1 MDLLVCSLLE
11 STSSDG
17 QQEVVRVLHLD
28 RAADRVYAIRIDRSD
43 VLPEV
48 RKLSEIE
55 AGLADKSIRV
65 LTVDPYAYLQKPEEG
80 IAAKHRR
87 RRDAAWSIIEPIV
100 NAPDH
105 AALNSDTRGPLISA
119 AVGKAA
125 GRKRH
130 LYRYLR
136 RYWQGGMT
144 PNALLP
150 LFHLCGAP
158 GKGRKAGN
166 AKRGRPRLLAKRN
179 GTLAGINIG
188 PNEAELLRKGFQMFY
203 AKAPDDGGLTLRA
216 AYERTLAKFFKR
228 GFEYEQGVPVPVLP
242 PYEELPSFRQFLYW
256 SRDRADLKDTLI
268 RRQGE
273 RRFNLKSRAVLG
285 DATLQAFGPGSQLQI
300 DSTPTDVWLVSSLDR
315 SRRLGRPNMYLVLD
329 TFSHL
334 IVGFYIGLD
343 NPSFFSAGLALE
355 NATVDKVAFCAQFGI
370 DIAREEWPNCGLPE
384 EILADRGELKGHAAS
399 NLVQSLNIRISNTA
413 PFRAD
418 FKPIVERTIRSI
430 HDVLTHQLPGAI
442 LKPKERGERDYRM
455 GAALTLKEL
464 RILMIRA
471 ILEENGRRIEGY
483 RLQKDM
489 IADGVQPRPIDLW
502 IWGVQNR
509 TGHLRSI
516 DPAIL
521 RANLLPSD
529 KATVTHRGI
538 RFCGLYYSC
547 ERAIHERW
555 YERARATK
563 SWQVDA
569 TYDPRIVDM
578 IYLRLPGSGSV
589 EPCQLLEADQRF
601 KGVSWADVADFELS
615 QKEMR
620 ESTSTRD
627 LQVRAEL
634 HAHVDAV
641 VKNAKT
647 ESAAANHGL
656 TKSARLGGV
665 RKNRA
670 EERRSDGALTG
681 AQAARESAGEGNN
694 GTGAAVVSGV
704 DHSSEAYVP
713 PPTLLDMLKRQ
724 REAKWRK
731 DE

>member
-1 MDLLVCSLLE
+1 MDLFVCSLLE
-11 STSSDG
+11 STSPDG
-17 QQEVVRVLHLD
+17 KQEVVRVLHLD
-28 RAADRVYAIRIDRSD
+28 RSEDRACVIHIYRPDA
-43 VLPEV
+43 LPEI

-55 AGLADKSIRV
+55 AGLADKSVRV
-65 LTVDPYAYLQKPEEG
+65 LITDPYAYLQKPEET
-80 IAAKHRR
+80 IPAKHRR
-87 RRDAAWSIIEPIV
+87 RRDAAWTVIQPIV
-100 NAPDH
+100 TAPGP
-105 AALNSDTRGPLISA
+105 AALHPDTRGPLVRTAIA
-119 AVGKAA
+119 KA
-125 GRKRH
+125 GGCKKH
-130 LYRYLR
+130 LYRHLR
-136 RYWQGGMT
+136 RYWQGGLT

-166 AKRGRPRLLAKRN
+166 AKRGRPRLLAKHN
-179 GTLAGINIG
+179 GTSAGINVG

-203 AKAPDDGGLTLRA
+203 AKAPDDGGLTLRG

-242 PYEELPSFRQFLYW
+242 PNEELPSFRQFLYW

-315 SRRLGRPNMYLVLD
+315 SRRLGRPTMYLVLD

-334 IVGFYIGLD
+334 IVGFYVGLD
-343 NPSFFSAGLALE
+343 NASFFSAGLALE

-370 DIAREEWPNCGLPE
+370 DITPEEWPNCGLPE

-430 HDVLTHQLPGAI
+430 HDVLTHHLPGAV

-502 IWGVQNR
+502 NWGVQNR

-516 DPAIL
+516 DPVIL

-529 KATVTHRGI
+529 KATVTHHGI
-538 RFCGLYYSC
+538 RFRGLFYSC

-569 TYDPRIVDM
+569 TYDPRIVDVV
-578 IYLRLPGSGSV
+578 YLRLPGSGSI

-601 KGVSWADVADFELS
+601 QGVSWEDVDDFFLS
-615 QKEMR
+615 QKETR
-620 ESTSTRD
+620 ENTSTSD
-627 LQVRAEL
+627 LQSRTEF
-634 HAHVDAV
+634 HAQLDAV
-641 VKNAKT
+641 VKNAVQ
-647 ESAAANHGL
+647 AATTANNGL
-656 TKSARLGGV
+656 TKSARLRGV
-665 RKNRA
+665 RRNRA
-670 EERRSDGALTG
+670 DERRRDGAVTG
-681 AQAARESAGEGNN
+681 NGAAQESARQGNN
-694 GTGAAVVSGV
+694 GDGISAGRDA

-713 PPTLLDMLKRQ
+713 PPSHFEMLRQ
-724 REAKWRK
+724 QHEDKWRRN
-731 DE
+731 E